1 MMYNK
6 KELSA
11 MLRIAET
18 MGWNKK
24 PVVEVMKTI
33 TMMVNNQQSVEMDCV
48 GECDDFS
55 TTLERISQF
64 DGENIITCLHVYDYT
79 SLIAWEVMRT
89 SDIFGMSVW
98 DFYNLQNWLDNKDNI
113 LAAIDEEEDEFI
125 QIDEELWTADYHS
138 NMMAIGWE

>member
-24 PVVEVMKTI
+24 PVTEVIETI
-33 TMMVNNQQSVEMDCV
+33 ILMVDNQQSVEMDCV

-64 DGENIITCLHVYDYT
+64 DGENIITRLHVYDYT

-89 SDIFGMSVW
+89 SDILGMSVW